1 MSKLHWTHWQ
11 TYLFNYTGSSL
22 QMCRD
27 HPSKWVNMR
36 WLDPQVPDLQ
46 VLKTKLNVGKNAIYV
61 QWKAIFTALEIQ
73 QDWIGDVF
81 AFTWILVSEKHKIGC
96 GGQSSAS
103 KPTKL
108 WFRLPWPLI
117 VKPTWAG
124 WLMSSC
130 LVSSWNGGDYWA
142 SLRGSLE
149 DWAGCCVCI
158 GRCSGKGPL
167 VWNVDLMLLSNT
179 AVLIC
184 FLRPLIPLLFHV
196 ENGRPCL
203 VFAVIRQEAVSHSP
217 DLLFPFQLLPPSW
230 CGARTLFWW
239 RPVP

>member
-1 MSKLHWTHWQ
+1 M
-11 TYLFNYTGSSL
+11 
-22 QMCRD
+22 
-27 HPSKWVNMR
+27 
-36 WLDPQVPDLQ
+36 
-46 VLKTKLNVGKNAIYV
+46 

-117 VKPTWAG
+117 VKPMWAG

-203 VFAVIRQEAVSHSP
+203 VFAVIRQEALSP
-217 DLLFPFQLLPPSW
+217 THLTCSSLFSIASLLVWGKDLVLMKACTIVVLWVPPEPS
-230 CGARTLFWW
+230 L
-239 RPVP
+239 